1 MTSSSDRELN
11 LLNVKASPWISRGVV
26 LYVCIKKQNKPLQFG
41 QISHTAKIAL
51 LFSSAYCGERDSF
64 WMLSPLLKHHIQS
77 AKKKKNN
84 TTFPCFPVVL
94 IRHTAQYA
102 RDKDPDQTPR
112 TRDPSTRQNLASS
125 VVVKALYLQNKWVRK
140 GFSTECK
147 EWCCI
152 EGYTE
157 VKHIYVTCEWTW
169 RQLTGAET
177 AAMGLTGGYLEEIL
191 DHLEGT
197 GRWWKDR
204 SISQYTLG
212 ELGLFWTEGSGNLT
226 NVAN

>member
-1 MTSSSDRELN
+1 MWRHPHGFPGELCYMSASKNKTNPYN
-11 LLNVKASPWISRGVV
+11 LAKSPTQLKSHFFFLLLIVGKEIASEC
-26 LYVCIKKQNKPLQFG
+26 YPL
-41 QISHTAKIAL
+41 SWNTT
-51 LFSSAYCGERDSF
+51 FSQR
-64 WMLSPLLKHHIQS
+64 
-77 AKKKKNN
+77 KKKKKHN

-177 AAMGLTGGYLEEIL
+177 AAMQWVLQVGI
-191 DHLEGT
+191 
-197 GRWWKDR
+197 WKKF
-204 SISQYTLG
+204 ST
-212 ELGLFWTEGSGNLT
+212 T
-226 NVAN
+226 